1 MTDTTRKT
9 LAVSGV
15 VALVGSIV
23 GLVLGLL
30 MVNNLSDYLTQSVA
44 VSESA
49 LGAVEETLN
58 VLESVSVEV
67 DEGIGAAAASIAAAS
82 DAVLTASGELD
93 DVADFL
99 DGELQAS
106 IETLLDTMP
115 AAIQT
120 AGVIDGTLNALSF
133 LGVDYDPEQ
142 PFDASLMAAQD
153 ALEAIPPQLTAQAE
167 AIRALVPVSEQFAE
181 DAAATAEAFDALR
194 VETGVESNPH
204 RLVPRHARS
213 GSERGREH
221 RIVLVCHDLAAQS
234 HRRAHGRDGIGHRHR
249 VDHPGSVQ
257 RASRVRWFRRSHRRV
272 GGRREVRG
280 PTIRASSE
288 ATDLPRVG
296 VHPSLSRLT
305 RR

>member
-9 LAVSGV
+9 LVVSGI

-23 GLVLGLL
+23 GLVLGLF

-49 LGAVEETLN
+49 LGAVEETLG

-93 DVADFL
+93 DVANFL

-133 LGVDYDPEQ
+133 LGVNYDPEQ

-167 AIRALVPVSEQFAE
+167 AIRGLVPVSEQFAE

-194 VETGVESNPH
+194 VELESSQTLIDSYRATLDEAQSVVES
-204 RLVPRHARS
+204 
-213 GSERGREH
+213 
-221 RIVLVCHDLAAQS
+221 
-234 HRRAHGRDGIGHRHR
+234 
-249 VDHPGSVQ
+249 
-257 RASRVRWFRRSHRRV
+257 
-272 GGRREVRG
+272 
-280 PTIRASSE
+280 TASSLTATTWLLRLIVVLMAVTGSAIAIGLITLGRSIAPPVSAGFDE
-288 ATDLPRVG
+288 ATDG
-296 VHPSLSRLT
+296 
-305 RR
+305 

>member
-1 MTDTTRKT
+1 MGSRLVPVTDTTRKT
-9 LAVSGV
+9 LVVSGV

-23 GLVLGLL
+23 GLVLGLF

-49 LGAVEETLN
+49 LGAVEETLG

-99 DGELQAS
+99 DGELQTS
-106 IETLLDTMP
+106 IETLLETMP

-120 AGVIDGTLNALSF
+120 AGVIDGTLSALSF
-133 LGVDYDPEQ
+133 LGVNYDPEQ

-167 AIRALVPVSEQFAE
+167 AIRGLVPVSEQFAE
-181 DAAATAEAFDALR
+181 DAAATAEAFDTLR
-194 VETGVESNPH
+194 VELESSQTLIDSYRATLDEAQSVVES
-204 RLVPRHARS
+204 
-213 GSERGREH
+213 
-221 RIVLVCHDLAAQS
+221 
-234 HRRAHGRDGIGHRHR
+234 
-249 VDHPGSVQ
+249 
-257 RASRVRWFRRSHRRV
+257 
-272 GGRREVRG
+272 
-280 PTIRASSE
+280 TASSLTATNWLLRFIVVLMAVTGSAIAIGLITLGRSKESVVYTGFDE
-288 ATDLPRVG
+288 ATDG
-296 VHPSLSRLT
+296 
-305 RR
+305 